1 MKVGGILFI
10 VLGLFVLTA
19 GIVYGIWGTELS
31 GTFYLC
37 VLGVAFMYLAHVLLH
52 AAREEPR
59 ETEDEYATVSPGED
73 GEHGPQALSR
83 EALEPVPI
91 TAHASPPA
99 LTPFLFALAAM
110 FIALGLVF
118 TKWLVIVGALI
129 VASVAIAWMIETGP
143 RRAAAH
149 HEEHEEQGEHGD
161 EAREGDA
168 ESHAPAPEAAAT
180 TD

>member
-10 VLGLFVLTA
+10 VLGVFVLTA

-52 AAREEPR
+52 AAKEEPR
-59 ETEDEYATVSPGED
+59 ETEDEYVTVSPGEAGD
-73 GEHGPQALSR
+73 HGTQALSR
-83 EALEPVPI
+83 EALEPVPV

-99 LTPFLFALAAM
+99 LTPFLFALAAL

-129 VASVAIAWMIETGP
+129 IATVAIAWLLETGP
-143 RRAAAH
+143 RRAPAH
-149 HEEHEEQGEHGD
+149 HDEHGEGEEHEGATEEP
-161 EAREGDA
+161 
-168 ESHAPAPEAAAT
+168 APAPEPAGS

>member
-10 VLGLFVLTA
+10 VLGVFVLTA
-19 GIVYGIWGTELS
+19 GVVYGIWGLELS
-31 GTFYLC
+31 GTFFLC

-52 AAREEPR
+52 AARDEPR
-59 ETEDEYATVSPGED
+59 ETEDEYATAGGEA
-73 GEHGPQALSR
+73 GGHGTQALSR
-83 EALEPVPI
+83 EALEPVPV

-99 LTPFLFALAAM
+99 LTPFLFAMAGM

-129 VASVAIAWMIETGP
+129 IATVAIAWLLETGP
-143 RRAAAH
+143 RRASAH
-149 HEEHEEQGEHGD
+149 HDEHGEGEEHEGATEE
-161 EAREGDA
+161 
-168 ESHAPAPEAAAT
+168 HAPAQESAGT